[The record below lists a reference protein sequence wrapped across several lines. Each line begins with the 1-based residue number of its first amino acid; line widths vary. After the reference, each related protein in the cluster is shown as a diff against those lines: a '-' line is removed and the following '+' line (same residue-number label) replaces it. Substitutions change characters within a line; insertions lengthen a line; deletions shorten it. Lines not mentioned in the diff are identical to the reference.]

1 MKKLVYLVLILSLIL
16 TLYSCGEKKA
26 EIGSPGNDIA
36 FKNFF
41 VNMIMTKDLIKHN
54 IEKNLNA
61 KVGMS
66 EDENLMIILPEDSED
81 YLSYTLN
88 FKDGKVSSIE
98 VSVSN
103 KIANEVFAKAKEYDG
118 KFIGS
123 EQSPERIEFK
133 DLVFQVEK
141 VGDTGNFYFVIT
153 PNYVEEMIDIL
164 MHK

>member
-16 TLYSCGEKKA
+16 TLYSCGEKKS
-26 EIGSPGNDIA
+26 EIGSPGNTIA

-41 VNMIMTKDLIKHN
+41 VNMIMTKDLITYN
-54 IEKNLNA
+54 IEDKLNT
-61 KVGMS
+61 KVDLS
-66 EDENLMIILPEDSED
+66 RDDVIFLPKDSDDYFSYRLEFKEDKL
-81 YLSYTLN
+81 
-88 FKDGKVSSIE
+88 SSIE

-103 KIANEVFAKAKEYDG
+103 KIAKAVFAQAKEYGG

>member
-1 MKKLVYLVLILSLIL
+1 MIRDSKQLQI
-16 TLYSCGEKKA
+16 GKA
-26 EIGSPGNDIA
+26 G
-36 FKNFF
+36 
-41 VNMIMTKDLIKHN
+41 
-54 IEKNLNA
+54 
-61 KVGMS
+61 
-66 EDENLMIILPEDSED
+66 
-81 YLSYTLN
+81 
-88 FKDGKVSSIE
+88 
-98 VSVSN
+98 
-103 KIANEVFAKAKEYDG
+103 EYDG